1 MNKEVV
7 QAVLE
12 RSQGLCEICYSSY
25 MVQQHHIVG
34 GRGKRNQHETVESVI
49 ALCWDHHYG
58 NKGCHGKDG
67 RELVL
72 RLRRE
77 LQQTYFNQGYT
88 EDQVREMMGGE
99 LY

>member
-1 MNKEVV
+1 MRNM
-7 QAVLE
+7 
-12 RSQGLCEICYSSY
+12 YSSY

-67 RELVL
+67 REFVL

-77 LQQTYFNQGYT
+77 VATNIFQSRLYRRSSKGNDGWRTIL
-88 EDQVREMMGGE
+88 GG
-99 LY
+99 